1 MSDQSNLL
9 NWVPAIA
16 AWIGAF
22 FAYLNARRSN
32 RALRLTEQQ
41 EERRKPNLVL
51 YLQGGYLCKTD
62 EERVY
67 MFLLSV
73 SNLSDTDNAVAR
85 NDLRIEYRTAFN
97 FSATVDI
104 PSVSQGIDIFGGES
118 HSTLETGVKIEAHQT
133 VVGKVFFRLNKA
145 MLQDCAVDSYIIV
158 VTDTHGKRTS
168 VATSLVQEVFDET
181 EIEKG

>member
-9 NWVPAIA
+9 NWVPALA

-32 RALRLTEQQ
+32 RVLRLSEQQ

-67 MFLLSV
+67 MFILSV
-73 SNLSDTDNAVAR
+73 SNPSDSDNAVAR

-97 FSATVDI
+97 FPATVNI
-104 PSVSQGIDIFGGES
+104 PSVSQGIDIFREDS
-118 HSTLETGVKIEAHQT
+118 HSTLETGVKIEAHHT
-133 VVGKVFFRLNKA
+133 VVGRVFFRLNKA
-145 MLQDCAVDSYIIV
+145 MLKDCAVDSHIIV
-158 VTDTHGKRTS
+158 VTDTHGEQTS
-168 VATSLVQEVFDET
+168 VATSLVQEIFDET
-181 EIEKG
+181 KTKKG